1 MTIFGVYDLALV
13 TQNKIK
19 GLISRED
26 YIISR
31 GISTNNPLVIEDH
44 ILYFR

>member
-1 MTIFGVYDLALV
+1 MTVFGVYDLALI
-13 TQNKIK
+13 TQHYIK
-19 GLISRED
+19 GFINRD

-31 GISTNNPLVIEDH
+31 GISTTNPLVMEDH

>member
-1 MTIFGVYDLALV
+1 MTIFGVYDLALI
-13 TQNKIK
+13 TQHKIK
-19 GLISRED
+19 GFISRED

-31 GISTNNPLVIEDH
+31 GISTTNPLVMEDH